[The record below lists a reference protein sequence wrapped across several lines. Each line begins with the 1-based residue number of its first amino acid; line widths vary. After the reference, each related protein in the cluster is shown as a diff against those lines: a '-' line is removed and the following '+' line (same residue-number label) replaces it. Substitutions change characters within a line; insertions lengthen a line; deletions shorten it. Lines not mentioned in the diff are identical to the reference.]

1 MLKLI
6 IVLISFI
13 VYSAAAMAQS
23 DSMQRVI
30 VFMIDG
36 LHWKAPSKLNM
47 PNYKALIEEGCYIQ
61 KSYMITPHHPTVGE
75 YGKLHTSSFPN
86 PVLQSG
92 TVFIRPGNK
101 MLQDVFSPKYLTA
114 FITNTIAYASVSKG
128 FNYVVLNPS
137 LSDNELVDMSI
148 DMLAKQDIRYFRIH
162 LQTPGNEGRYLSYT
176 TPDKPYFRNI
186 WGKGSPYV
194 AAVENADVVLGKFI
208 QSLKASG
215 KWNSTL
221 LIVTSDQGQSEIGWH
236 PMIDEDSWVTPLV
249 FVGPGI
255 AKARVLPYFEHTDLT
270 PTIAHLFKMQQPCV
284 DGGSGKFV
292 KEILAENP
300 AAELKDPEY
309 IKIINAQINQYNSL
323 RAKIMLAA
331 EKDKYFSSLITFL
344 ENELLTPEP
353 FYHQDRFMEW
363 YRAGTVQH
371 LIAANN
377 KVLEQMRK
385 ELQAT
390 RMGGVAPRCNDGRN

>member
-1 MLKLI
+1 MIRGLFVLVLMLLFKNEC
-6 IVLISFI
+6 
-13 VYSAAAMAQS
+13 MAQK
-23 DSMQRVI
+23 DTMERVI

-36 LHWKAPSKLNM
+36 LHWKAPAELKM
-47 PNYKALIEEGCYIQ
+47 PNYNALIKEGCYIR

-101 MLQDVFSPKYLTA
+101 MLQDVFAPKYLTA
-114 FITNTIAYASVSKG
+114 FVTNTIAYASVSQG
-128 FNYVVLNPS
+128 FNDVVLNPS
-137 LSDNELVDMSI
+137 LSDKDVVDMSI
-148 DMLAKQDIRYFRIH
+148 DMLGKQDIRYFRIH

-194 AAVENADVVLGKFI
+194 AAVENADVLLGKLI
-208 QSLKASG
+208 QSLKSAG

-255 AKARVLPYFEHTDLT
+255 AKGRVLPYFEHTDLT
-270 PTIAHLFKMQQPCV
+270 PTIAHLFKLQQPCT

-292 KEILAENP
+292 KEILASNDT
-300 AAELKDPEY
+300 AGFRDPEY
-309 IKIINAQINQYNSL
+309 IKTINTQINQYNSL

-331 EKDKYFSSLITFL
+331 EKDKYFSSVITFL

-353 FYHQDRFMEW
+353 FYHQDRVMEW

-371 LIAANN
+371 LIDANS
-377 KVLEQMRK
+377 KILEQMKK
-385 ELQAT
+385 ELQS
-390 RMGGVAPRCNDGRN
+390 VKNQESN